1 MNDFVLIVEG
11 EEDYNFL
18 LQVINREF
26 KKVLERNDFI
36 IVEGKTETL
45 HIVKK
50 EIETAILK
58 GKRTIFIFDADD
70 DNFESTKSKIDKE
83 CKKLELSIN
92 NIFLFPDNS
101 SKGNLETLLISI
113 VPESN
118 RKLLDCVDN
127 YVACGAS
134 TGIERLRHIDNKE
147 KLYIY
152 HGSFKDSKKAKGTE
166 RSYSDPTIWNLDSDK
181 LQPLIKFL
189 RPLIGGK

>member
-45 HIVKK
+45 HMVKK
-50 EIETAILK
+50 EIEAAILK
-58 GKRTIFIFDADD
+58 GKRTILIFDADD
-70 DNFESTKSKIDKE
+70 DNFESTKSKIDEE

-101 SKGNLETLLISI
+101 SKGNLEKLLMSI

-127 YVACGAS
+127 YVACGAGI
-134 TGIERLRHIDNKE
+134 GIEGLRHIDIKE

-166 RSYSDPTIWNLDSDK
+166 RSYSAPTIWNLDSDK